1 MKMTVYLATIDD
13 IPKLIPAFK
22 ELRPHRSEA
31 EIESMLP
38 TLFREG
44 YQVAFIGDEQMA
56 YSVLGFRILTFLFS
70 GKTLY
75 IDDLST
81 VSAYRKHGHAAL
93 LFEWIKQYAR
103 QNECEHF
110 SLDSG
115 FQRRD
120 AYRFYLNQGLFVE
133 SLHFG
138 RRVEEL

>member
-1 MKMTVYLATIDD
+1 MLMTVHLATNDD
-13 IPKLIPAFK
+13 IPKLIPAFRD
-22 ELRPHRSEA
+22 LRPHRSEA
-31 EIESMLP
+31 EIASMLP
-38 TLFREG
+38 TLFHEG
-44 YQVAFIGDEQMA
+44 YQVAFVGDEQLA
-56 YSVLGFRILTFLFS
+56 YSVIGFRIMTFLFS

-81 VSAYRKHGHAAL
+81 ASDYRKHGYAAL
-93 LFEWIKQYAR
+93 LFEWTKEYAR
-103 QNECEHF
+103 QNHCEHF